1 LDRFD
6 IILLNKTCINRNV
19 YIYIL
24 IFYYRDIVAA
34 SEANVNHL
42 AQVLDTN
49 DFKALKE
56 LKNELKDTWHKKQVF
71 RTETEMRMSV
81 LQDAKYP
88 TKAAKYWQC
97 VREQNVFF
105 ENLMSLSFDYR
116 KNEVRIKKLKKKIEN
131 ETDELKKEMYEIQL
145 EEKLYGRANMELV
158 AKDRMREINQWSQ
171 LKAEYDDGSF
181 DTKNVNTHQ
190 AESYKLAL
198 SNKVKTLTSGSSQA
212 EVFNVVGQ
220 LHTLERLEKEGV
232 LLPYSAEAKA
242 KLGFNPNTQERQR
255 QGLDISTASDISTKP
270 ADKELNKAKLAY
282 KELSVN
288 DEESKVK

>member
-1 LDRFD
+1 MSEE
-6 IILLNKTCINRNV
+6 NKTQDYANAKKEK
-19 YIYIL
+19 
-24 IFYYRDIVAA
+24 RDIVAA

-42 AQVLDTN
+42 AEVLDTN
-49 DFKALKE
+49 DFKALVE
-56 LKNELKDTWHKKQVF
+56 LKDELKDTWHKKQVF

-116 KNEVRIKKLKKKIEN
+116 KNEVRIKRLKKKIEN
-131 ETDELKKEMYEIQL
+131 ETDELKREMYEIQL

-171 LKAEYDDGSF
+171 LKAEYNDGSF

-190 AESYKLAL
+190 AESYKLML
-198 SNKVKTLTSGSSQA
+198 TNKVKTLTPGSSQP

-220 LHTLERLEKEGV
+220 LHTLERLEKDGV

-242 KLGFNPNTQERQR
+242 KLGYKPNTQEH
-255 QGLDISTASDISTKP
+255 QGLGLSTSSNITTQRKDNKLEEAKQLYNDSKIATSGV
-270 ADKELNKAKLAY
+270 KE
-282 KELSVN
+282 
-288 DEESKVK
+288 

>member
-1 LDRFD
+1 MSE
-6 IILLNKTCINRNV
+6 KTQDYAEV
-19 YIYIL
+19 KKEK
-24 IFYYRDIVAA
+24 RDIVAA

-232 LLPYSAEAKA
+232 LLPYSTEAKA

>member
-1 LDRFD
+1 MSE
-6 IILLNKTCINRNV
+6 KTKTQD
-19 YIYIL
+19 YAEAKKEK
-24 IFYYRDIVAA
+24 RDIVAA

-42 AQVLDTN
+42 SEVLDTN
-49 DFKALKE
+49 DFKALTE
-56 LKNELKDTWHKKQVF
+56 LKDELKDTWHKKQVF

-105 ENLMSLSFDYR
+105 ENLMTLSFDYR
-116 KNEVRIKKLKKKIEN
+116 KNEVEIKKLKKKIE
-131 ETDELKKEMYEIQL
+131 EEQDELEREMHEIEL

-158 AKDRMREINQWSQ
+158 AKDRMREVSQWSQ

-190 AESYKLAL
+190 AESYKLML
-198 SNKVKTLTSGSSQA
+198 TNKVKTLTPGSSQP

-220 LHTLERLEKEGV
+220 LHTLERLEKDGV

-242 KLGFNPNTQERQR
+242 KLGYKPNTQES
-255 QGLDISTASDISTKP
+255 QGLGLTTSSDIATKP

-282 KELSVN
+282 KEVSGDN
-288 DEESKVK
+288 EESKVK

>member
-1 LDRFD
+1 MSEEKRNIHALIEKEAPSLNNLLDP
-6 IILLNKTCINRNV
+6 
-19 YIYIL
+19 
-24 IFYYRDIVAA
+24 
-34 SEANVNHL
+34 
-42 AQVLDTN
+42 N
-49 DFKALKE
+49 DVKEFKEMTEE
-56 LKNELKDTWHKKQVF
+56 LRDTWTKKQVF

-131 ETDELKKEMYEIQL
+131 ETDDLKREMYEIQL

-158 AKDRMREINQWSQ
+158 AKDRMREVSQWSQ

-190 AESYKLAL
+190 AESYKLML
-198 SNKVKTLTSGSSQA
+198 TNKVKTLTPGSSQP

-220 LHTLERLEKEGV
+220 LHTLERLEKDGV

-242 KLGFNPNTQERQR
+242 KLGYKPNTQNQ
-255 QGLDISTASDISTKP
+255 QDLGLSTSGDISTKP
-270 ADKELNKAKLAY
+270 ADRELNKAKLAY
-282 KELSVN
+282 KEASVDN
-288 DEESKVK
+288 EESKVK

>member
-1 LDRFD
+1 MSEE
-6 IILLNKTCINRNV
+6 NKTQN
-19 YIYIL
+19 YAEAKKEK
-24 IFYYRDIVAA
+24 RDIVAA

-42 AQVLDTN
+42 AEVLDTN

-56 LKNELKDTWHKKQVF
+56 LKDELKDTWHKKQVF

-116 KNEVRIKKLKKKIEN
+116 KNEVEIKKLKKKIE
-131 ETDELKKEMYEIQL
+131 EEADELEREMHEIEL

-171 LKAEYDDGSF
+171 LKTEYDDGSF
-181 DTKNVNTHQ
+181 DNKNVNTHQ
-190 AESYKLAL
+190 AESYKLML

-220 LHTLERLEKEGV
+220 LHTLERLEKDGV

-242 KLGFNPNTQERQR
+242 KLGYKPNAENNKN
-255 QGLDISTASDISTKP
+255 SDLFVSSNISTKP
-270 ADKELNKAKLAY
+270 DDKELNKAKMTY
-282 KELSVN
+282 KEIETN
-288 DEESKVK
+288 NK

>member
-1 LDRFD
+1 MSE
-6 IILLNKTCINRNV
+6 NTKTQD
-19 YIYIL
+19 YAEAKKEK
-24 IFYYRDIVAA
+24 RDIVAA

-42 AQVLDTN
+42 AEVLDTN

-131 ETDELKKEMYEIQL
+131 ETDELKREMYEIQL

-190 AESYKLAL
+190 AESYKLML
-198 SNKVKTLTSGSSQA
+198 TNKVKTLTPGSSQP

-220 LHTLERLEKEGV
+220 LHTLERLEKDGV
-232 LLPYSAEAKA
+232 LLPYSAEGKA
-242 KLGFNPNTQERQR
+242 KLGYKPNTQES
-255 QGLDISTASDISTKP
+255 QGLGLTTSSDIATKP

-282 KELSVN
+282 KEASGDN
-288 DEESKVK
+288 EESKVK

>member
-1 LDRFD
+1 MSKE
-6 IILLNKTCINRNV
+6 NKTQD
-19 YIYIL
+19 YAEAKKEK
-24 IFYYRDIVAA
+24 RDIVAA

-42 AQVLDTN
+42 AEVLDTN

-56 LKNELKDTWHKKQVF
+56 LKDELKDTWHKKQVF

-116 KNEVRIKKLKKKIEN
+116 KNEVEIKKLKKKIKE
-131 ETDELKKEMYEIQL
+131 EEDELEREMHEIEL

-158 AKDRMREINQWSQ
+158 AKDRMREISQWSQ

-242 KLGFNPNTQERQR
+242 KLGYKPNAQNQ
-255 QGLDISTASDISTKP
+255 QDLGLSIASDISTKP
-270 ADKELNKAKLAY
+270 TDKELNKAKLAY
-282 KELSVN
+282 KEALGDN
-288 DEESKVK
+288 KESENK

>member
-1 LDRFD
+1 MSE
-6 IILLNKTCINRNV
+6 NTKTQD
-19 YIYIL
+19 YAEAKKEK
-24 IFYYRDIVAA
+24 RDIVAA

-42 AQVLDTN
+42 AEVLDTN

-131 ETDELKKEMYEIQL
+131 ETDELKREMYEIQL

-190 AESYKLAL
+190 AESYKLML
-198 SNKVKTLTSGSSQA
+198 TNKVKTLTPGSSQP

-242 KLGFNPNTQERQR
+242 KLGYKPNTQNQ
-255 QGLDISTASDISTKP
+255 QDLGLSTAGDISTKP

-282 KELSVN
+282 KEAST
-288 DEESKVK
+288 DTK

>member
-1 LDRFD
+1 MSEK
-6 IILLNKTCINRNV
+6 NKTQD
-19 YIYIL
+19 YAESKKEK
-24 IFYYRDIVAA
+24 RDIVAA

-42 AQVLDTN
+42 SNVLDTN
-49 DFKALKE
+49 DFKALVE
-56 LKNELKDTWHKKQVF
+56 LKDELKDTWHKKQVF

-116 KNEVRIKKLKKKIEN
+116 KNEVEIKKLKKKIE
-131 ETDELKKEMYEIQL
+131 EEADELEREMHEIEL

-171 LKAEYDDGSF
+171 LKTEYDDGSF
-181 DTKNVNTHQ
+181 DNKNVNTHQ
-190 AESYKLAL
+190 AESYKLML

-220 LHTLERLEKEGV
+220 LHTLERLEKDGV

-242 KLGFNPNTQERQR
+242 KLGYKPNAENNKN
-255 QGLDISTASDISTKP
+255 SDLFVSSNISTKP
-270 ADKELNKAKLAY
+270 DDKELNKAKMTY
-282 KELSVN
+282 KEIETN
-288 DEESKVK
+288 NK